1 MYALMVVCALI
12 HSVNPIDA
20 WSAAQLASGTAAELS
35 AEGVAALNVA
45 EPVFVAQELVYYAA
59 SAGGMYSWWHFLWVE
74 VSELRNDSDS
84 DLQKHYSS
92 FWNIV
97 DAVNL
102 AAVPSL
108 ILPTTIL
115 SAAHSPQAA
124 HVAEALVPL
133 SSLLQLT
140 LALRM
145 LQYVS
150 LYRPLGPLLVTVGG
164 MIRNIVQFFGV
175 YAFVLFGFADAI
187 FVLFNASPEVIDGSV
202 RPVSYQAIITQMVL
216 WVLGE
221 IDFALLE
228 QLHGVQRV
236 LGFGLFWANTML
248 TVFVLLNL
256 LIAVLN
262 TTYEQV
268 TERAFNE
275 WLFLRLNTMLEF
287 ESSSMTTSSGLDEYF
302 IEVEELNNRRTVE
315 LSIDVNDPDQPWD
328 RSRR

>member
-1 MYALMVVCALI
+1 MR
-12 HSVNPIDA
+12 
-20 WSAAQLASGTAAELS
+20 
-35 AEGVAALNVA
+35 
-45 EPVFVAQELVYYAA
+45 
-59 SAGGMYSWWHFLWVE
+59 
-74 VSELRNDSDS
+74 LRR
-84 DLQKHYSS
+84 
-92 FWNIV
+92 NIV

-102 AAVPSL
+102 VAVPSL

-115 SAAHSPQAA
+115 SAAHHPQAA
-124 HVAEALVPL
+124 AVAEMLVPL

-175 YAFVLFGFADAI
+175 YAFVLLGFSDAI

-202 RPVSYQAIITQMVL
+202 QPVSYQEVVTNMVL

-221 IDFALLE
+221 IDFAMLE

-287 ESSSMTTSSGLDEYF
+287 ESSSSSSTTSSSGLDEYF
-302 IEVEELNNRRTVE
+302 IEVEGLNNRRTVE
-315 LSIDVNDPDQPWD
+315 ISIDVNDPDQRD